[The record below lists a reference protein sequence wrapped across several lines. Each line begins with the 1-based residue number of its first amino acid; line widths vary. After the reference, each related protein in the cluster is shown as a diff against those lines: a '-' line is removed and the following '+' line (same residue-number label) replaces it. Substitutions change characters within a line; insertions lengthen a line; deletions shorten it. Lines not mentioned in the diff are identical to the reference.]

1 MLNLICVWSISWS
14 SWMKSLLHRYK
25 SNGQCFYNWMSH
37 LCDVDKWLVIIILYL
52 ESIQKFKNITDKGQ
66 KKQVCMSTWKKN
78 YALYRPYKLRV
89 IIERD
94 RKRKRAAR
102 HGLQMKWHQREREKE
117 STTGNRQLNM
127 AWKQNM
133 AVIWSL

>member
-66 KKQVCMSTWKKN
+66 KNQGCMSNWKKN
-78 YALYRPYKLRV
+78 YALYRPYKLKV

-94 RKRKRAAR
+94 RKRKRAPR
-102 HGLQMKWHQREREKE
+102 HGLQMKWHQRE

-133 AVIWSL
+133 AVI